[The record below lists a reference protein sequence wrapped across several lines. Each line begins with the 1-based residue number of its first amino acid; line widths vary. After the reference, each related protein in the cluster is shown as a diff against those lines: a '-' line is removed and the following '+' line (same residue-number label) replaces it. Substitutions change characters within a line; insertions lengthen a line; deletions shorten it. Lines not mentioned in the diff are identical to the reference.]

1 MRSAAGP
8 QNRAVRVLV
17 TGGAGYVGSV
27 TAEAL
32 LRAGHDVLVFDDLSG
47 GHRAAVPE
55 RAAFVQGDLREPS
68 AIRAAVERFRPEGV
82 CHFAGHLQVGES
94 MTDPLKYL
102 GENVQMGIHLLRAM
116 LDGGVRRFV
125 LSSTANLFAG
135 AEGRLDESSASVPA
149 SPYGE
154 SKLYLE
160 RALHWLQRS
169 HGLASASLRYFNAA
183 GATAERGEDHDPE
196 THLIPLVLQVALGRR
211 ERVQVFGTDYPT
223 PDGSCIRDYV
233 HVSDLAAAHVLALE
247 SSQAGCRAYNL
258 GSGRGCSVREVV
270 EAARKITGRPIPV
283 AEAPR
288 RPGDVARLVA
298 DSSLARR
305 ELGWE
310 PRHSDL
316 DRILES
322 AWAWR
327 RGRPDGYGRGR

>member
-1 MRSAAGP
+1 M
-8 QNRAVRVLV
+8 

-32 LRAGHDVLVFDDLSG
+32 LGAGHDVLVFDDLSG

-94 MTDPLKYL
+94 MRDPLKYL

-125 LSSTANLFAG
+125 LSSTANLFSG
-135 AEGRLDESSASVPA
+135 AAETLDESTPLEPG

-160 RALHWLQRS
+160 RSLGWLHRTQ
-169 HGLASASLRYFNAA
+169 GMASTSLRYFNAA
-183 GATAERGEDHDPE
+183 GATEERGEHHDPE
-196 THLIPLVLQVALGRR
+196 THLIPLVLQVASGRR
-211 ERVQVFGTDYPT
+211 ERIQIFGADYAT
-223 PDGSCIRDYV
+223 PDGTCIRDYI
-233 HVSDLAAAHVLALE
+233 HVTDLASAHVLALE
-247 SSQAGCRAYNL
+247 SSQGGSRAYNL
-258 GSGRGCSVREVV
+258 GSGRGCSVREVID
-270 EAARKITGRPIPV
+270 AATRITGRPIPV
-283 AEAPR
+283 AVGAR
-288 RPGDVARLVA
+288 REGDVPRLVA
-298 DSSLARR
+298 DSSRARR

-310 PRHSDL
+310 ARSSTL
-316 DRILES
+316 ESILES
-322 AWAWR
+322 AWAWMR
-327 RGRPDGYGRGR
+327 RHPAGYGPGRAT